1 MNIVFVC
8 FNREEMNEK
17 QKKSRKDKVKR
28 FALIGLATIGGGTLI
43 GEFVTWLSVLHCIS
57 NFMNLE

>member
-1 MNIVFVC
+1 MK
-8 FNREEMNEK
+8 EK

-43 GEFVTWLSVLHCIS
+43 GKSNSYLLFYIASEFFIS
-57 NFMNLE
+57 S